1 MASLTQCTW
10 VWASSGSWWWTGK
23 PGVLQ
28 SWGRKESDTTER
40 LRQLN
45 THSVHEL
52 IYLLYMMRTEV
63 PPSCLSRGAED
74 RRGWVSLLT
83 MVCPGQLL
91 VLIDWGCRSD
101 SNRTFS
107 NPASR
112 IVNKWEFTSSLWQN
126 LFKVLFWRM
135 EDKRN
140 LILPLLFLVCHPH
153 PPTILNPDNL
163 SSSVFPTRLVSFH
176 RDLQP
181 LPLPFGLFLACLPNP
196 RSLGL

>member
-1 MASLTQCTW
+1 M
-10 VWASSGSWWWTGK
+10 
-23 PGVLQ
+23 LQ

-91 VLIDWGCRSD
+91 VLID
-101 SNRTFS
+101 
-107 NPASR
+107 
-112 IVNKWEFTSSLWQN
+112 
-126 LFKVLFWRM
+126 
-135 EDKRN
+135 
-140 LILPLLFLVCHPH
+140 
-153 PPTILNPDNL
+153 
-163 SSSVFPTRLVSFH
+163 
-176 RDLQP
+176 
-181 LPLPFGLFLACLPNP
+181 
-196 RSLGL
+196 